1 MILRKTI
8 VTCALLGSMSV
19 FAPTPVTAETT
30 DFGGYPDRFR
40 AGGDQ
45 TPPRCQIDAPRSAT
59 SSFFVQWDCD
69 DDVSPDDE
77 IRTEL
82 WLLRRGAPTTVKIAD
97 FLGFPASVQI
107 NEAILQSESF
117 TDGLPITLRLLARDR
132 AGNGSLSPFLTILG
146 QDNSVDTCDLVL
158 LTDTTES
165 DGGTTGLPSM
175 SVVLDNAM
183 VSSQQSSN
191 VDLRISTPIAA
202 TADPCEI
209 DSVCSDGSV
218 NFVATILIDDDNNA
232 TASISITPG
241 SVLANVSGSAVVNG
255 TDLSSLSLQGTTVI
269 DNVVTSVS
277 LSCQQ

>member
-8 VTCALLGSMSV
+8 FTCAFIGSMSLV
-19 FAPTPVTAETT
+19 SPIHSYAETT

-59 SSFFVQWDCD
+59 SSFFVQWDCS

-107 NEAILQSESF
+107 NESILQSESF
-117 TDGLPITLRLLARDR
+117 TDGLPITLRLVARDR

-146 QDNSVDTCDLVL
+146 QDNSVDTCDLL
-158 LTDTTES
+158 LVSDTTES

-175 SVVLDNAM
+175 TVLLDNAM
-183 VSSQQSSN
+183 VSSQQTSN
-191 VDLRISTPIAA
+191 VDLRLTTPISA
-202 TADPCEI
+202 TPDPCEI
-209 DSVCSDGSV
+209 DSICSDGSLS
-218 NFVATILIDDDNNA
+218 FVATVLIDDDNNA

-241 SVLANVSGSAVVNG
+241 SVLANVSGSAVVDG
-255 TDLSSLSLQGTTVI
+255 TDLQSLSLQGTTVI
-269 DNVVTSVS
+269 DNVVTNVT